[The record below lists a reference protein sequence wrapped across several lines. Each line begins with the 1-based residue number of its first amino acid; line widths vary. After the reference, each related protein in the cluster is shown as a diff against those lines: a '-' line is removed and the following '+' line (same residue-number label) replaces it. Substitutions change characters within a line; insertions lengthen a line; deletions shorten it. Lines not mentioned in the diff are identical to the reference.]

1 MDTARPRR
9 IESNLPG
16 GGRGTAARRPKLSN
30 IIAGDLLRWIARD
43 RLHPGDRL
51 PNEKTLIEHYQ
62 CAKGTVRE
70 ALRTLEVQG
79 LVKMQ
84 TGPNGGAVIQPVPI
98 DAVTQQ
104 LRTFLHFEELSF
116 EQVYE
121 LRHSLEVAL
130 ALSVT
135 DRLDISQLARLEAN
149 IEECEAAMA
158 RDDRPTVR
166 LAELAFH
173 DILCDSCPNPLLTFM
188 CRFLN
193 GLLRDLVEYRSE
205 RLEEHNAFGRSN
217 IESHRELVAAFR
229 KKDARAIGRVM
240 ADHIHEAETF
250 MSRLDAAFRS
260 KDMLGG

>member
-1 MDTARPRR
+1 V
-9 IESNLPG
+9 
-16 GGRGTAARRPKLSN
+16 ARRPKLSN
-30 IIAGDLLRWIARD
+30 VIAEDLIRWIARD

-51 PNEKTLIEHYQ
+51 PNEKTLMEHYQ

-98 DAVTQQ
+98 GAVTQQ

-121 LRHSLEVAL
+121 LRHSLEVTL
-130 ALSVT
+130 ALSVAGH
-135 DRLDISQLARLEAN
+135 LDGAQLARLEAN
-149 IEECEAAMA
+149 IEECAEAMA
-158 RDDRPTVR
+158 RDDRPAVR

-173 DILCDSCPNPLLTFM
+173 DILSDNCPNPLLAFI

-193 GLLRDLVEYRSE
+193 GLLRDLVEFRSD
-205 RLEEHNAFGRSN
+205 RLDEHNAFGQSN
-217 IESHRELVAAFR
+217 IGSHRRLVAAFR
-229 KKDARAIGRVM
+229 NSDRAAVKAVM
-240 ADHIHEAETF
+240 AEHMHEAEDF
-250 MSRLDAAFRS
+250 MSRLDAAFHN
-260 KDMLGG
+260 DMLGG

>member
-1 MDTARPRR
+1 MDTAGPGR
-9 IESNLPG
+9 INRHLPG
-16 GGRGTAARRPKLSN
+16 GRGITARRPKLSDV
-30 IIAGDLLRWIARD
+30 IAEDLIRWIARE
-43 RLHPGDRL
+43 RLHPGNRL
-51 PNEKTLIEHYQ
+51 PKEKTLMEHYQ

-84 TGPNGGAVIQPVPI
+84 TGPNGGAVIQSVPI

-116 EQVYE
+116 EQIYE
-121 LRHSLEVAL
+121 LRHSLEVTL
-130 ALSVT
+130 AQSVT
-135 DRLDISQLARLEAN
+135 GRLDASQLDRLEAN
-149 IEECEAAMA
+149 IRESGAAMA
-158 RDDRPTVR
+158 RDDRPAVR
-166 LAELAFH
+166 RAELAFH
-173 DILCDSCPNPLLTFM
+173 DILCDSCPNPLLAFM

-217 IESHRELVAAFR
+217 MESHLKLVAAFR
-229 KKDARAIGRVM
+229 DRDVVAVGRLM
-240 ADHIHEAETF
+240 ADHIHEAEAF

-260 KDMLGG
+260 NMLGD

>member
-1 MDTARPRR
+1 MRSNPPGSPRG
-9 IESNLPG
+9 P
-16 GGRGTAARRPKLSN
+16 AARRPKLSN
-30 IIAGDLLRWIARD
+30 VIAEDLLRWIARD

-51 PNEKTLIEHYQ
+51 PNEKTLMEHYQ

-98 DAVTQQ
+98 DAVARQ

-121 LRHSLEVAL
+121 LRHSLEVTL
-130 ALSVT
+130 ALSVAG
-135 DRLDISQLARLEAN
+135 RLDGAQLAQLEAN
-149 IEECEAAMA
+149 IEECAEAMA
-158 RDDRPTVR
+158 RDDRPAVR
-166 LAELAFH
+166 HAELAFH
-173 DILCDSCPNPLLTFM
+173 DILCESCPNPLLTFM
-188 CRFLN
+188 CRFIN

-217 IESHRELVAAFR
+217 IESHRKLVAAFR
-229 KKDARAIGRVM
+229 NKDADAVSRVM

-260 KDMLGG
+260 KNMLGG

>member
-1 MDTARPRR
+1 V
-9 IESNLPG
+9 
-16 GGRGTAARRPKLSN
+16 ARRPKLSN
-30 IIAGDLLRWIARD
+30 VIAGDLLRWIARD
-43 RLHPGDRL
+43 HLHPGDRL
-51 PNEKTLIEHYQ
+51 PNEKTLMEHYQ

-121 LRHSLEVAL
+121 LRHSLEVTL

-135 DRLDISQLARLEAN
+135 GHLGDAQLARLEAN

-229 KKDARAIGRVM
+229 KKDAGAVGRVM